1 MPRTDL
7 ANCILD
13 HIGMGDGS
21 ALRIKEL
28 LRKPQPE
35 SEPAG
40 AADGPE
46 LGSTL
51 DALVLWDMPP
61 EDQKEFQGA
70 QELIVNRRI
79 KSSGWTL
86 VERKARDQEKRS
98 AKNRKITAKPKTKN
112 KEANRRKKSQ
122 KPKAKSKSR
131 NKRRKVLDTSK
142 HVDT

>member
-1 MPRTDL
+1 MPKTDL

-13 HIGMGDGS
+13 HIGMGDDS

-35 SEPAG
+35 SEPTG
-40 AADGPE
+40 AADGPQ

-51 DALVLWDMPP
+51 DVLVLWDTPP
-61 EDQKEFQGA
+61 EDQKEFRDA

-98 AKNRKITAKPKTKN
+98 AKNRN
-112 KEANRRKKSQ
+112 NYSQ
-122 KPKAKSKSR
+122 
-131 NKRRKVLDTSK
+131 VQE
-142 HVDT
+142 

>member
-35 SEPAG
+35 SEPA
-40 AADGPE
+40 DGPE
-46 LGSTL
+46 LGSSL
-51 DALVLWDMPP
+51 DELVLWDMPA
-61 EDQKEFQGA
+61 EDQKEFQDA

-98 AKNRKITAKPKTKN
+98 GKK
-112 KEANRRKKSQ
+112 KESSQ
-122 KPKAKSKSR
+122 
-131 NKRRKVLDTSK
+131 VQDQEG
-142 HVDT
+142 